1 MREIINTILQLM
13 VHGGGGGYMSNS
25 YVNLSELEAG
35 RNRMIACQN
44 KSNFRVTVLQFCLM
58 IKNVLIYDLL
68 LYSFLPGRSCEDIPL
83 PAGWSVDETVR
94 GRRYYID
101 HNTQTTHW
109 SHPLAKEGLPTG
121 WERVESSDYGVY
133 YVK

>member
-1 MREIINTILQLM
+1 MP
-13 VHGGGGGYMSNS
+13 HGGYLSNS
-25 YVNLSELEAG
+25 YVNLSEIEAG
-35 RNRMIACQN
+35 RNRIIACQN
-44 KSNFRVTVLQFCLM
+44 KS
-58 IKNVLIYDLL
+58 
-68 LYSFLPGRSCEDIPL
+68 RSCEDIPL